1 MLKYIVLC
9 TTGSRTKIVYTHTH
23 VLKVSEVP
31 ESIDLFVEEVT
42 AAEALAPAR
51 RTLVSVAEKLKE
63 RGLALAKRDVYEI
76 RVYTS
81 LLS

>member
-1 MLKYIVLC
+1 MCATLKY
-9 TTGSRTKIVYTHTH
+9 TH
-23 VLKVSEVP
+23 VHTLKVSEVP
-31 ESIDLFVEEVT
+31 EVIDLFVEEVT